1 MHELLAQ
8 VLVAVRGMWRFRWAG
23 VAVAWLVAIAAT
35 VAIFRIP
42 DQYRAS
48 ARIYVDTQSIL
59 KPLMSGLAIEP
70 NIEQQVTLLSRTL
83 LTRPTMEKLVRMADL
98 DLGLTIKEQQ
108 DALVDDLLRTI
119 RISRAR
125 GDNIF
130 NLAYLDEDQEKAKRV
145 IQSLVSMFVES
156 SLGASRSDSA
166 QAKQFLDDQI
176 RGFEARM
183 GEAEAR
189 ILDFRIRNLDIKTSE
204 GGDAAS
210 QLSALRNQLQEAR
223 LQLREAEN
231 MRDSVKAQ
239 IEQQRAKP
247 AGAGPALPDLLGGA
261 AGVGVARALATPELD
276 ARIQG
281 HQRNLDQ
288 LLQRFTDQHPDV
300 IGVRRLIADLEQQ
313 KEREVAE
320 RRAALEA
327 AAKQDGPS
335 AADATNPVIAEL
347 NRMLAT
353 AEVQVSALRG
363 RVGGLSSRFE
373 QARIAMREAPAREAE
388 FATMNRDYASIRKS
402 YEALL
407 ARRQKLEMS
416 GELETAA
423 GADFRLIEPPRV
435 TPKPV
440 SPNRL
445 LLLPLALLGGVGAGL
460 LVAFLGSQ
468 LRPVFLDGGD
478 LRHKTGLPMLGVVS
492 VVMGDTDRRRERMD
506 KLRFVGASGS
516 LFLLFGLGLAGLA
529 FLNAV

>member
-8 VLVAVRGMWRFRWAG
+8 VRAAARGMWRFRWAG

-42 DQYRAS
+42 DRYEGS

-59 KPLMSGLAIEP
+59 KPLMSGLAIQP
-70 NIEQQVTLLSRTL
+70 NVEQQVAMLSRTL
-83 LTRPTMEKLVRMADL
+83 LTRPTLEKLVRMADL
-98 DLGLTIKEQQ
+98 DLGLTTKEQQ
-108 DALVDDLLRTI
+108 DALIDDLLKTI
-119 RISRAR
+119 SISRAR

-130 NLAYLDEDQEKAKRV
+130 NLAYKDEDQDKAKRV
-145 IQSLVSMFVES
+145 IQQLVSMFVES

-166 QAKQFLDDQI
+166 QARQFLDEQI
-176 RGFEARM
+176 RGFEAKLA
-183 GEAEAR
+183 EAEAR
-189 ILDFRIRNLDIKTSE
+189 ILDFRIRNLDVKTTE
-204 GGDAAS
+204 GGDAAT
-210 QLSALRNQLQEAR
+210 QLATLRGQLQDAR

-239 IEQQRAKP
+239 IRQERERPSAAP
-247 AGAGPALPDLLGGA
+247 RGLLDGLGGA
-261 AGVGVARALATPELD
+261 GALATPEID

-281 HQRNLDQ
+281 HQNNLDQ

-300 IGVRRLIADLEQQ
+300 IAVRRLIADLEQQ
-313 KEREVAE
+313 KEREVTE

-327 AAKQDGPS
+327 AAKEGGPS

-363 RVGGLSSRFE
+363 RVGELSSRFE

-388 FATMNRDYASIRKS
+388 FAAMNRDYATSKNN
-402 YEALL
+402 YETLL

-435 TPKPV
+435 TPRPV

-445 LLLPLALLGGVGAGL
+445 LLLPLALLAGVGAGL
-460 LVAFLGSQ
+460 AVAFLGSQ

-478 LRHKTGLPMLGVVS
+478 LRRRTGLPMLGVVS
-492 VVMGDTDRRRERMD
+492 VVMADADRRRERMD
-506 KLRFVGASGS
+506 RLRFVGASGS
-516 LFLLFGLGLAGLA
+516 LFLAFGLGLAGLVY
-529 FLNAV
+529 LNAL